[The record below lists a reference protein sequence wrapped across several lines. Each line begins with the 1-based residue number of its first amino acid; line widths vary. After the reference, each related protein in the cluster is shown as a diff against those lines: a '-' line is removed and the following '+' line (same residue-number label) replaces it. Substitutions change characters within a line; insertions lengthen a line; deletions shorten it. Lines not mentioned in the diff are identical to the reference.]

1 MSKKEYVINA
11 VSREVLGKGAS
22 RRLRREND
30 KVPAVIYGAGK
41 PVQVIMIDHKE
52 IFHQLEHEGFAS
64 HLISMVLDGKA
75 TDKVLLKDL
84 QVHPFKPRILHADFL
99 RVRMNE
105 KVTIHVPVHFEN
117 EEACPGVKAGGMVNH
132 ILAEITVEC
141 LPANIPDSITIDLSK
156 MELNDILHLS
166 NLSAPKGVVF
176 PELEAGDDKAVVAIH
191 VPRAVKE
198 DEPVVEETEGEAS
211 EGEEG
216 SDKDADSAE
225 HSDADSDSD
234 SK

>member
-41 PVQVIMIDHKE
+41 PVQVIMLDHKE

-75 TDKVLLKDL
+75 TDKVLLKDI
-84 QVHPFKPRILHADFL
+84 QVHPYKPRVLHADFL

-117 EEACPGVKAGGMVNH
+117 EDSCPGVKAGGVVNH

-141 LPANIPDSITIDLSK
+141 LPANIPDAITIDLST
-156 MELNDILHLS
+156 MELNDIIHLS
-166 NLSAPKGVVF
+166 NLTAPKGVVF

-191 VPRAVKE
+191 VPRIVKE
-198 DEPVVEETEGEAS
+198 DEPVVEAAA
-211 EGEEG
+211 EGEEE
-216 SDKDADSAE
+216 SEQD
-225 HSDADSDSD
+225 SDAAESSASESDDASDSD
-234 SK
+234 AK